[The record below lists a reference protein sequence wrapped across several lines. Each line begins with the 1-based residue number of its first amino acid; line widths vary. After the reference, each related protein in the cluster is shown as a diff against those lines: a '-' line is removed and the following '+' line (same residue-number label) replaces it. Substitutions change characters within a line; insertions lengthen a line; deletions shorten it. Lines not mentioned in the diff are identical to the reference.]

1 MPPRKIKQ
9 AEDQILQK
17 RKKRSY
23 EAMLEELA
31 SGDLLPSELHK
42 LTEHFGKK
50 MNNGID
56 IGYLKTVLFPEQYSY
71 DIPFPLTSVSFC
83 KFTDK

>member
-1 MPPRKIKQ
+1 MIEQ
-9 AEDQILQK
+9 
-17 RKKRSY
+17 
-23 EAMLEELA
+23 LA
-31 SGDLLPSELHK
+31 DSELLPSEMHK
-42 LTEHFGKK
+42 LHGHIGK
-50 MNNGID
+50 NVNSGVD